1 MINAACLAAAAL
13 CQLLIASMCMLGYA
27 EVFLRS
33 HEEEATSASRT
44 PVGLLGTMTLLF
56 QAGALN
62 ALLFILTL
70 RSIRVGDTSKGLPVA
85 LFLSFSALGVSSM
98 STLRYRRSRVE
109 FLQLAVSGVGLIS
122 AAVLL
127 FRAT

>member
-33 HEEEATSASRT
+33 RDEKTALASQT
-44 PVGLLGTMTLLF
+44 PMGLLGTMTVLF

-62 ALLFILTL
+62 ALLFVLTL
-70 RSIRVGDTSKGLPVA
+70 RSIGVGDSPRGLLVA
-85 LFLSFSALGVSSM
+85 LFFSFGALGASCL
-98 STLRYRRSRVE
+98 STLRYRRSYLE
-109 FLQLAVSGVGLIS
+109 FFQLAVSGVGLIS
-122 AAVLL
+122 AAFPF